1 MTIGGTADAI
11 TMISKWLT
19 IKRSLIIILVC
30 LTIDGILSV
39 FAPKYNLFFSTSI
52 ESPAL
57 FIILISCFINITTQ
71 KKFST
76 KISFIFLML
85 IVATLFSMEFY
96 LLSKLIHQG

>member
-39 FAPKYNLFFSTSI
+39 SAPKYNLFFNTSVQ
-52 ESPAL
+52 SPVF
-57 FIILISCFINITTQ
+57 FIILISSFINIAIQ
-71 KKFST
+71 KKLST
-76 KISFIFLML
+76 KISYTIFTL
-85 IVATLFSMEFY
+85 IVAILFSAKFY
-96 LLSKLIHQG
+96 LLLEI